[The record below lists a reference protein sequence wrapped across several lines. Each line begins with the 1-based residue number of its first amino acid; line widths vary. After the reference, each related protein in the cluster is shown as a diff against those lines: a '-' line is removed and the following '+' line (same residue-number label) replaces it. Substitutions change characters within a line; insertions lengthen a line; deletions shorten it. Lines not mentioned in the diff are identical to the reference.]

1 MPCRYV
7 VSSDDEFDA
16 VVPTVEQ
23 LEFQV
28 RQEDALAQTMAKNPF
43 MCGRGSYD
51 TTTIQEKLDMV
62 TTSFDDW
69 ASDMSSEDSED
80 TG

>member
-1 MPCRYV
+1 
-7 VSSDDEFDA
+7 

-28 RQEDALAQTMAKNPF
+28 REEDAMMTQVAKNPF
-43 MCGRGSYD
+43 MSMRGGAGF
-51 TTTIQEKLDMV
+51 TTTLQEKLDMA
-62 TTSFDDW
+62 TPSFDDW

>member
-1 MPCRYV
+1 
-7 VSSDDEFDA
+7 
-16 VVPTVEQ
+16 
-23 LEFQV
+23 
-28 RQEDALAQTMAKNPF
+28 MAKNPF